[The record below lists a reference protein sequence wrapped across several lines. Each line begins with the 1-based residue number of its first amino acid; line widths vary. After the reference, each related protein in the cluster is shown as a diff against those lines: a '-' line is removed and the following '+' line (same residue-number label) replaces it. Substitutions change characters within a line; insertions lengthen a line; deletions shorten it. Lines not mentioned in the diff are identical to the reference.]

1 MNTSLIAENN
11 PFLEYIRPRGKIVF
25 IGDNLSNEMKIVH
38 DYLSARDESRLPLLL
53 LTPTAIGD
61 TICDQVVTFDS
72 VTTLSQIQ
80 SLLNSYFLIFI
91 FNSSDEGTLRALG
104 GISGSIKF
112 SGSIPL
118 FIDVSKN
125 PNPQKRKL
133 FGPNY
138 FNFDFSDENGKWNYL
153 IFIDCVLSSLTP
165 SLNPGVSFPD
175 LMCLFGASKSL
186 YYGISA
192 AKDAESALEASINQI
207 GEKLVTSMPEELES
221 LEAIF
226 ISISSSSPLNLH
238 DLNLISKKVAKS
250 FGDEF
255 EIYLNN
261 IVNPQI
267 SSFTSLLII
276 TDLNSIDD
284 VFPKSASLN
293 FLNQS
298 ANYGDDYISPINERK
313 RDLFDA
319 TEEDERFRIL
329 GKIFSESE
337 VYIFDDGGLP
347 LFASHRP
354 AGQEVCLYTGL
365 FSAIQSMSSDLIGHT
380 PDHLTAGDKRCVF
393 TSVMGPANTS
403 VRGVAICKAGN
414 ENLAKTDLAL
424 SMKLVKGLLEKGEPE
439 YSIND
444 KIQALLVQA
453 QQNGTIDSILNTTDF
468 HAS

>member
-11 PFLEYIRPRGKIVF
+11 SFLEYIRPRGKIIF
-25 IGDNLSNEMKIVH
+25 IGDNLSNEMKIIS
-38 DYLSARDESRLPLLL
+38 DYLSVREESRLPLLL

-80 SLLNSYFLIFI
+80 SLLNSYFLLFI

-118 FIDVSKN
+118 FIDVARN
-125 PNPQKRKL
+125 PNIQKDKY
-133 FGPNY
+133 FGPTY
-138 FNFDFSDENGKWNYL
+138 FNFDFSDDGGKWNYL
-153 IFIDCVLSSLTP
+153 IFLDSVLSSLTP

-186 YYGISA
+186 FYGISSA
-192 AKDAESALEASINQI
+192 QDAEDALTVSIDQI
-207 GEKLVTSMPEELES
+207 GEKLVTAMPEELEP
-221 LEAIF
+221 LDAIF
-226 ISISSSSPLNLH
+226 LSINSSSPLNLH
-238 DLNLISKKVAKS
+238 DLNLISKKIAKS
-250 FGDEF
+250 FGNEF

-261 IVNPQI
+261 IINPQI
-267 SSFTSLLII
+267 SGFSILLII
-276 TDLNSIDD
+276 TDVRSIDD
-284 VFPKSASLN
+284 VFPKSVSKNFFNNSLN
-293 FLNQS
+293 MNDSPDSPLN
-298 ANYGDDYISPINERK
+298 EKRK
-313 RDLFDA
+313 DFFDA
-319 TEEDERFRIL
+319 AEEEERFRIL

-393 TSVMGPANTS
+393 TSIAGPENTS
-403 VRGVAICKAGN
+403 LRGVAICKAGN
-414 ENLAKTDLAL
+414 ENLAKSDLET
-424 SMKLVKGLLEKGEPE
+424 SMNLVRRLLERGEPE
-439 YSIND
+439 YSVND
-444 KIQALLVQA
+444 KIQGILVQGF
-453 QQNGTIDSILNTTDF
+453 QDGTVDSILSTKDF